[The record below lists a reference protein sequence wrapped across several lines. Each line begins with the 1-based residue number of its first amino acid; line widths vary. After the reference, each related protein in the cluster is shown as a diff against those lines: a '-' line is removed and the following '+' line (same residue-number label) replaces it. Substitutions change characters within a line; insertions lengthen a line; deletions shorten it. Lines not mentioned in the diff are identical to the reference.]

1 VSRVRLLGAALLCVA
16 ALAAVAV
23 RLGLPHTAY
32 RALFY
37 TVVSERATRSAAS
50 QAEIVQDLNDFVYL
64 NVRTP
69 ENAPVLDDTA
79 ADTLIRGFSYCD
91 SAVLLFTRLLQE
103 QGIPS
108 RMTFLSP
115 AQDAPSPHT
124 IAEVFVDGA
133 WRVFDTYYD
142 FIPRLPDGRVATIAD
157 LIARPELL
165 GASRSE
171 VDWYRAA
178 YPVVQADVPA
188 EPWRTLHALARA
200 IVARVPDAAIDRLQD
215 LYLALPLP
223 TYTTKGEVP
232 TALTFTAPDARL
244 YFRARNYH
252 AFLRTADAQA
262 AYRALL
268 RDYPGSSYADDARYQ
283 LGQLD
288 LTQAHDPAAAVQ
300 QLQMLLDEHPS
311 TAWRGDATYLE
322 ARAYQALGTC
332 GPARA
337 LYTAVAQTDANGV
350 EDARARLA
358 SLAC

>member
-1 VSRVRLLGAALLCVA
+1 VRRFSLLAAALVIFVVVLGAIGVQF
-16 ALAAVAV
+16 
-23 RLGLPHTAY
+23 GLHHVLY
-32 RALFY
+32 RALLY
-37 TVVSERATRSAAS
+37 TVVSQRATRSAS
-50 QAEIVQDLNDFVYL
+50 SPVEVVQDLNDFVYL

-103 QGIPS
+103 QSIPS

-142 FIPRLPDGRVATIAD
+142 FIPHLPDGRVATISD

-165 GASRSE
+165 GPSRSDL
-171 VDWYRAA
+171 DWYRAA
-178 YPVVQADVPA
+178 YPVVEADVPPQ
-188 EPWRTLHALARA
+188 PWRSVSGLVRRL
-200 IVARVPDAAIDRLQD
+200 PDGVIDRFQD
-215 LYLALPLP
+215 LYLALPPP
-223 TYTTKGEVP
+223 TYTTKTGMSLSF
-232 TALTFTAPDARL
+232 ANPDARL

-252 AFLRTADAQA
+252 VVQRTADAAA
-262 AYRALL
+262 AYQALL
-268 RDYPGSSYADDARYQ
+268 RDYPASQYADDARYE

-288 LTQAHDPAAAVQ
+288 LTQMHDGSAAARQ
-300 QLQMLLDEHPS
+300 FESLLDQHPD
-311 TAWRGDATYLE
+311 TAWRGDAVYMK
-322 ARAYQALGTC
+322 
-332 GPARA
+332 ARA
-337 LYTAVAQTDANGV
+337 LEADGACGAARDLYMAVAQGESNGL

-358 SLAC
+358 GLSCA